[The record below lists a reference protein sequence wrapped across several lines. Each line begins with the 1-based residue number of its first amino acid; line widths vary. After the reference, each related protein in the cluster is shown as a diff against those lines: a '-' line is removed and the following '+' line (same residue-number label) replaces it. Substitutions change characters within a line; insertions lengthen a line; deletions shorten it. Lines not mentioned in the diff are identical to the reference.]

1 MAYPYNYY
9 HDGIGEYILCDSRS
23 HIPFA
28 DKGKTLL
35 ENYLESHDIKR
46 ISL

>member
-9 HDGIGEYILCDSRS
+9 HDGIGEYILCDSRF
-23 HIPFA
+23 PFA

-35 ENYLESHDIKR
+35 ENYLESHNIKR
-46 ISL
+46 IS